1 MMQIIQLLP
10 HRLVAED
17 RLRMRSLLPDLVLL
31 GFVGEP
37 LITKLGKQ
45 PIASLVLELLE
56 DLLCG
61 EAFQIPQD
69 AGEIG
74 SRKDGVKVIIQDHPP
89 VDFEP
94 LVFAAVGEG
103 AHENIA
109 ARCRGEDGE
118 PPNDGR
124 RNKMS
129 VIRITD
135 PVAAAHSEGL

>member
-45 PIASLVLELLE
+45 PIASLGLELLE

-61 EAFQIPQD
+61 EAFRIPQD

-74 SRKDGVKVIIQDHPP
+74 SRKDGVEVIIQDHPP
-89 VDFEP
+89 
-94 LVFAAVGEG
+94 
-103 AHENIA
+103 
-109 ARCRGEDGE
+109 
-118 PPNDGR
+118 
-124 RNKMS
+124 
-129 VIRITD
+129 
-135 PVAAAHSEGL
+135 